1 MSQAIVQET
10 ETAASR
16 VLFVSSRDATLT
28 RDPYNKY
35 DFTFQLDEP
44 ILVPENHSIMMS
56 LFTATIPYSFYNI
69 RPNVNSDVEYVI
81 TAFGVPVSYI
91 VPPDAINRPYVDVTA
106 GTYGEAT
113 APTQTYTNI
122 SLATWFNANVGT
134 PVAPGVPVN
143 FFLTAV
149 YDPITARNI
158 YTPTQNNIRIT
169 LLFKYPIDFKNN
181 MNDELGFNAFY
192 LQRTGDP
199 WWEIDAVGNVAT
211 QGYSNPN
218 YAAPMPVFPAS
229 RPGVDTFPISITAPL
244 AFDFPSDDIAD
255 IDNSIRE
262 LFIRTN
268 LSTNSVMDSS
278 LGGGFS
284 NILTRIPVRNVQFG
298 QTINMEPLN
307 SSVHKL
313 LLKQSSI
320 TAVDLRITDEYQNIL
335 DLNGLDYSISLKFD
349 FIDLGE
355 VKVLPP
361 TLRTLL
367 DERKAEEE
375 IKELSEKEKKEQ
387 AQVLKLK
394 QQELTKRLQSGG
406 VVREEEALLPQTKIE
421 NKNVSKK

>member
-1 MSQAIVQET
+1 
-10 ETAASR
+10 
-16 VLFVSSRDATLT
+16 
-28 RDPYNKY
+28 
-35 DFTFQLDEP
+35 
-44 ILVPENHSIMMS
+44 
-56 LFTATIPYSFYNI
+56 
-69 RPNVNSDVEYVI
+69 
-81 TAFGVPVSYI
+81 
-91 VPPDAINRPYVDVTA
+91 
-106 GTYGEAT
+106 
-113 APTQTYTNI
+113 
-122 SLATWFNANVGT
+122 
-134 PVAPGVPVN
+134 
-143 FFLTAV
+143 
-149 YDPITARNI
+149 
-158 YTPTQNNIRIT
+158 
-169 LLFKYPIDFKNN
+169 